1 MFVWLT
7 ETALDLSDHGEEFGE
22 TDEARS
28 KAATTTTL
36 LHTLPIY

>member
-22 TDEARS
+22 IDEA
-28 KAATTTTL
+28 ATTTTTTL